1 MFLQQ
6 RIVPQDPSSLAYLF
20 GCAGQGQA
28 VAVDVFQGDEQWF
41 LDEAERLGVQI
52 RYVVDTHV
60 HADHYTGGPALAE
73 KSGAEYVLWHQAPVR
88 RPFLGVQEG
97 DMLEVGNVQ
106 ARVIYTPG
114 HTPDHICLIV
124 TDRTRGEEPWFV
136 ITGHTLFV
144 GSVGRPDLHG
154 QAEIMAHQ
162 LFDTLHSKLLSLPDT
177 MEIWPG
183 AKAGSVC
190 GVGLSAKP
198 VSTIGFEKRFNEML
212 SLPRDIFVERILA
225 DLPPEPQDKPAY
237 IAFNR
242 GEKDN

>member
-28 VAVDVFQGDEQWF
+28 IAVDVFQGDEQWF
-41 LDEAERLGVQI
+41 LDEAERLGVRI

-60 HADHYTGGPALAE
+60 HADHFSGGPALAE
-73 KSGAEYVLWHQAPVR
+73 KSGAEYVLWHQAPVKHT
-88 RPFLGVQEG
+88 FLGVQEG
-97 DMLEVGNVQ
+97 DVLTVGNVQ

-124 TDRTRGEEPWFV
+124 TDRSRGDEPWFV

-154 QAEIMAHQ
+154 QAERMAHQ
-162 LFDTLHSKLLSLPDT
+162 LFDTLHTKLMSLPDN

-212 SLPRDIFVERILA
+212 SLPRNSFVEKILG
-225 DLPPEPQDKPAY
+225 DLPPEPKEKATF
-237 IAFNR
+237 IAFNK
-242 GEKDN
+242 GEHNV

>member
-1 MFLQQ
+1 MFLLQ

-28 VAVDVFQGDEQWF
+28 IAVDVFQGDEDWF
-41 LDEAERLGVQI
+41 LAQADTLGVKI

-60 HADHYTGGPALAE
+60 HADHYSGGPTLAE
-73 KSGAEYVLWHQAPVR
+73 KAGADYVVWHRAPVKY
-88 RPFLGVQEG
+88 PFTGVEEG
-97 DMLEVGNVQ
+97 DQLTVGNVSV
-106 ARVIYTPG
+106 RIIHTPG

-124 TDRTRGEEPWFV
+124 TDRTRGNEPWFV

-154 QAEIMAHQ
+154 QAEAMSHQ
-162 LFDTLHSKLLSLPDT
+162 LFDTLHTKLLSLPDT

-183 AKAGSVC
+183 AKAGSIC

-212 SLPRDIFVERILA
+212 SLPREAFVERILA
-225 DLPPEPQDKPAY
+225 DLPPEPAEKAAY

-242 GEKDN
+242 GDQSG